1 MPRHDAIVRKLRTI
15 FKRIHDRAERS
26 VADMVSGLRA
36 ETRAASR
43 ARTLCR
49 RGALEGCGEE
59 AYNEP
64 MSSDD
69 ERLRPPAGDFTALR
83 GEPRCLQSITN
94 LSVTW

>member
-1 MPRHDAIVRKLRTI
+1 MPRHDVIVRKLWTI
-15 FKRIHDRAERS
+15 FKRIHDSAERS

-49 RGALEGCGEE
+49 RGALEGAREE
-59 AYNEP
+59 VYNEP
-64 MSSDD
+64 TNSGD

-83 GEPRCLQSITN
+83 GEPRCLQSIMN